1 MRYFNK
7 YFKVLFWVTISLCH
21 SSNVDAQANIDS
33 IKSFVQ
39 KLSSDTD
46 KVNTLLDLSKG
57 VACFDSA
64 KKLAIAFEAKEI
76 ATRVGWTKGI
86 RNANN
91 TIGLI
96 YLQCQQDSTNA
107 FIHFKANVAL
117 ARKNKDLVN
126 EALALDVI
134 AREYGE
140 INQHQKAI
148 EVYHEELALESGE
161 ARKANIYANIGTSYK
176 AVSEYRGALGFYDS
190 SLNILKNKKNKDM
203 HDVFEMVGVFINKGE
218 VFLSIGQPDKA
229 LEQYEKVLESRA
241 VEIDRQFYIW
251 GLIGRG
257 KTYRLKR
264 DYVKAVKNYE
274 EALLVCKQ
282 INGFED
288 EVSINGEL
296 ANTYMETGDLEKA
309 HSYADN
315 AVSLAETQHYINL
328 LSECNT
334 ILGNIYIR
342 QAKYDL
348 AVSYLKKALD
358 IATQTK
364 NVEDQRD
371 AWNGLR
377 NAYQKSGQ
385 FELAFYASEKVVE
398 LNAILLSAEKLNAIA
413 RAEISAEYKSRRKE
427 DSLQSQIVFAKKIE
441 KQRILT
447 YSGFIGLVLV
457 LALAFFIYNN
467 YKTQKKYNELL
478 NREKQRHLAHIEA
491 QSNVLSEISHIQA
504 HQIRGPVSTIL
515 GLVHIFNYDDPT
527 DPMNK
532 QVMEWITSTTE
543 KLDIVIK
550 DVIVREN
557 NLRTEHEENE
567 AKKDVPEK

>member
-7 YFKVLFWVTISLCH
+7 YFIVLSGVIICVCSTFAVY
-21 SSNVDAQANIDS
+21 AQTNIDS

-39 KLSSDTD
+39 KLSSDSD

-57 VACFDSA
+57 VGCFDSV

-76 ATRVGWTKGI
+76 ATRVNWTKGI
-86 RNANN
+86 RDANN

-96 YLQCQQDSTNA
+96 YLQCEQDSTNA
-107 FIHFKANVAL
+107 FIYFKANLAL
-117 ARKNKDLVN
+117 AKKNKDLVN

-190 SLNILKNKKNKDM
+190 SLNILKNKKSKDM
-203 HDVFEMVGVFINKGE
+203 HDVFEMAGVYINKGE

-229 LEQYEKVLESRA
+229 LEQYESVLNSQAAEK
-241 VEIDRQFYIW
+241 DKQFYIW

-257 KTYRLKR
+257 KAFRIKK
-264 DYVKAVKNYE
+264 DYTKAVQNYE
-274 EALLVCKQ
+274 EALQVCRQ

-296 ANTYMETGDLEKA
+296 ANTYMETGNLDKA

-342 QAKYDL
+342 QGKYDL

-358 IATQTK
+358 IAEQTK
-364 NVEDQRD
+364 NIEDQRD

-377 NAYQKSGQ
+377 NAYQKNGQ
-385 FELAFYASEKVVE
+385 YELSLNALEKVVA
-398 LNAILLSAEKLNAIA
+398 LNAILVSIESLNAIA
-413 RAEISAEYKSRRKE
+413 RVEISVEYKSKQQK
-427 DSLQSQIVFAKKIE
+427 DSLSNQMIFAKKIE
-441 KQRILT
+441 RQRVLT

-457 LALAFFIYNN
+457 LALAFFIFSN

-567 AKKDVPEK
+567 AKKDMPE

>member
-7 YFKVLFWVTISLCH
+7 CCKVIFGLIIGIFISCAAI
-21 SSNVDAQANIDS
+21 AQANIDS

-39 KLSSDTD
+39 KLSSDSD

-57 VACFDSA
+57 VGCYDSV

-76 ATRVGWTKGI
+76 AARVNWTKGI
-86 RNANN
+86 RDANN

-96 YLQCQQDSTNA
+96 YLQCEQDSTNA
-107 FIHFKANVAL
+107 FIYFKANVAL
-117 ARKNKDLVN
+117 ARKNKDVLG

-140 INQHQKAI
+140 INQYQKAI
-148 EVYHEELALESGE
+148 EVYNEELALESGA

-176 AVSEYRGALGFYDS
+176 AVSEYRGSISFYDS

-203 HDVFEMVGVFINKGE
+203 HDVFEMAGVYINKGE
-218 VFLSIGQPDKA
+218 VYLSINQPDKA
-229 LEQYEKVLESRA
+229 LEQYKEVLNSLA
-241 VEIDRQFYIW
+241 AQNDRQFYVL
-251 GLIGRG
+251 GLIGSG
-257 KTYRLKR
+257 KVYRIKR
-264 DYVKAVKNYE
+264 DYAKAIENYTK
-274 EALLVCKQ
+274 ALQVSRE
-282 INGFED
+282 INDFAD

-296 ANTYMETGDLEKA
+296 ANTYMETGDLNKA
-309 HSYADN
+309 HNYADS
-315 AVSLAETQHYINL
+315 AVSLAETQRYINL

-342 QAKYDL
+342 QGKYDL

-358 IATQTK
+358 IAEQTK
-364 NVEDQRD
+364 SIEDQRD
-371 AWNGLR
+371 AWVGLK

-385 FELAFYASEKVVE
+385 FDLSLYALEKVVA
-398 LNAILLSAEKLNAIA
+398 LNAILVSIETINAIT
-413 RAEISAEYKSRRKE
+413 RVEIIVEYKNKQQK
-427 DSLQSQIVFAKKIE
+427 DSLANQMTFAKKIE
-441 KQRILT
+441 RQRVLT

-457 LALAFFIYNN
+457 LALAFFIFSN

-567 AKKDVPEK
+567 AKRDIPDV

>member
-1 MRYFNK
+1 MRYFDK
-7 YFKVLFWVTISLCH
+7 CCKVIFGLIISICI
-21 SSNVDAQANIDS
+21 SCSAVAQANIDS

-39 KLSSDTD
+39 KLSSDSD

-57 VACFDSA
+57 VGCFDSV

-76 ATRVGWTKGI
+76 AARVNWTKGI
-86 RNANN
+86 RDANN

-96 YLQCQQDSTNA
+96 YLQCEQDSTNA
-107 FIHFKANVAL
+107 FIHFKANVTL
-117 ARKNKDLVN
+117 ARKNKDVLS

-148 EVYHEELALESGE
+148 EVYNEELALESGV

-176 AVSEYRGALGFYDS
+176 AVSEYRGSLNFYDS

-203 HDVFEMVGVFINKGE
+203 HDVFEMAGVYINKGE
-218 VFLSIGQPDKA
+218 VYLSINQPDKA
-229 LEQYEKVLESRA
+229 LEQYKEVLNSLA
-241 VEIDRQFYIW
+241 AQNDRQIYVLA
-251 GLIGRG
+251 LIGSG
-257 KTYRLKR
+257 KVYRIKK
-264 DYVKAVKNYE
+264 DYAKAIENYT
-274 EALLVCKQ
+274 EALQVSRQ
-282 INGFED
+282 INDFAD

-296 ANTYMETGDLEKA
+296 ANTYMETGDLNKA
-309 HSYADN
+309 HNYADS
-315 AVSLAETQHYINL
+315 AVSLAETQRYINL

-342 QAKYDL
+342 QGKHDL

-358 IATQTK
+358 IAEQTK
-364 NVEDQRD
+364 SIEDQRD
-371 AWNGLR
+371 AWVGLR

-385 FELAFYASEKVVE
+385 FELSLYALEKVVA
-398 LNAILLSAEKLNAIA
+398 LNAILVSIETINAIT
-413 RAEISAEYKSRRKE
+413 RVEISVEYKNKQQK
-427 DSLQSQIVFAKKIE
+427 DSLANQMTFAKKIE
-441 KQRILT
+441 RQRVLT

-457 LALAFFIYNN
+457 LALAFFIFSN

-515 GLVHIFNYDDPT
+515 GLVHIFNYDDPA

-543 KLDIVIK
+543 KLDVVIK

-567 AKKDVPEK
+567 AKRENPDA